1 MATVSEN
8 LQAIKNAKSDI
19 KQAIESKGQ
28 SLDNVPFTQYAE
40 KIMAIQVGGGGE
52 TRKIIIELPSG
63 VGSKKFTYFQ
73 VNEDI
78 ILFSSESSKLWRY
91 RISDNSYKQL
101 NQDNS
106 TFFKA
111 FQIVGNK
118 CLIGTGSTFD
128 IGLYLYNPETDTV
141 EKIYSK
147 GNGWCY
153 FQIIGDK
160 CFIGSD
166 TSGGGTGGVLVYSIQ
181 TESIIASYVGG
192 RDWKYFYPT
201 GNDCLILGGYPGVL
215 FYNSTNNLI
224 EQLSTDSAW
233 DTAYEVDG
241 GYLIYATN
249 LNAYGILLFDS
260 NSKTI
265 TRVFDTGY
273 KYIMKTVSGNKV
285 IITSTYSS
293 YKGIFLYDG
302 SSKTIVQIYDVG
314 YDWRYIQVMGDKC
327 LIGGEASADLGI
339 LLYNS
344 TTNTIQQIYTK
355 GYRWGIFQIIEN
367 GCLITPT
374 SYGGSDGKGIL
385 LYDNITEIITQ
396 IYTKNY
402 GWMFIGLQNSD
413 CLISNNSS
421 SYEGIY
427 LYNNSTKT
435 ITQIFWYGYYYDT
448 YNNGYISA
456 SDKSRSQYIPYY
468 DETSKTIT
476 KISYYIGEI

>member
-1 MATVSEN
+1 MKINERYESMQTHIANAYNSASNKGAKLPENKN
-8 LQAIKNAKSDI
+8 LQNLASTIDGI
-19 KQAIESKGQ
+19 QA
-28 SLDNVPFTQYAE
+28 
-40 KIMAIQVGGGGE
+40 GGGE
-52 TRKIIIELPSG
+52 TREIIVELPSG
-63 VGSKKFTYFQ
+63 VGASKFTYFQ

-101 NQDNS
+101 NQDVYS
-106 TFFKA
+106 FFKA

-118 CLIGTGSTFD
+118 CLIGTGGTSD
-128 IGLYLYNPETDTV
+128 VGLYLYNPETDTV

-153 FQIIGDK
+153 FKIIGDK

-166 TSGGGTGGVLVYSIQ
+166 TSSGGKGGVLVYSIQ
-181 TESIIASYVGG
+181 TESIIASHVGD
-192 RDWKYFYPT
+192 RDWKYFYAI
-201 GNDCLILGGYPGVL
+201 GNDFIIMGNVGILY
-215 FYNSTNNLI
+215 YNTTTNTI
-224 EQLSTDSAW
+224 EQLTTSGMW
-233 DTAYEVDG
+233 DTVHEVDD

-249 LNAYGILLFDS
+249 TNGTGILLFES
-260 NSKTI
+260 ATKTI
-265 TRVFDTGY
+265 TQIYDTGY

-285 IITSTYSS
+285 IISSTY
-293 YKGIFLYDG
+293 YTYTGILLYDS
-302 SSKTIVQIYDVG
+302 SSKTITQIYDVG
-314 YDWRYIQVMGDKC
+314 YDWRYIQIMGDKC

-344 TTNTIQQIYTK
+344 TTNTIQQIYTT

-385 LYDNITEIITQ
+385 LYDDTTETITR
-396 IYTKNY
+396 IYTNNY
-402 GWMFIGLQNSD
+402 GWRFIGLQNSD
-413 CLISNNSS
+413 CLISNTASN
-421 SYEGIY
+421 YAGIY